1 MHATSFASHSSISF
15 AFEAIEQL
23 FLHNFFFVLSSI
35 DIFNF
40 RFLEQYLCQ
49 YPVVTEK

>member
-23 FLHNFFFVLSSI
+23 FLHNFFLFYLVLTFLILGSWSN
-35 DIFNF
+35 IFANI
-40 RFLEQYLCQ
+40 LS
-49 YPVVTEK
+49 